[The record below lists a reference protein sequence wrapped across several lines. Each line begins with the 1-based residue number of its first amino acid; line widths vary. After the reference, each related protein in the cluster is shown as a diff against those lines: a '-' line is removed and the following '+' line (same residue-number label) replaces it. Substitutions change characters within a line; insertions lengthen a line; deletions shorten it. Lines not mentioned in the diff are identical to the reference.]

1 MKFLLMVVFSLLIGF
16 SQAALSS
23 ASGAENSNEEF
34 IQGTWRIDGYLN
46 QKERRG
52 RWFQEVTF
60 EDGKFKWK
68 GYPMFAQSGS
78 YRVLSDEGDK
88 LTLELYE
95 QQGTFGTKNS
105 RLEIIVNRQKD
116 QLKIRN
122 NEPFLRVK
130 PKS

>member
-1 MKFLLMVVFSLLIGF
+1 MKRIAPLILIVITAWILAPGLPALP
-16 SQAALSS
+16 QA
-23 ASGAENSNEEF
+23 SNEEF
-34 IQGTWRIDGYLN
+34 IQGTWHIEGYQG
-46 QKERRG
+46 QKRRF
-52 RWFQEVTF
+52 RWFLKWTF
-60 EDGKFKWK
+60 EEGKFNLS
-68 GYPMFAQSGS
+68 GYPPLNQSGS

-95 QQGTFGTKNS
+95 QQGTFGTKDS